1 MSTPA
6 GKIQFLIF
14 CTSLFIESIG
24 LIMCDTGTPKDM
36 IGSTNDRPVTNMIK
50 TTLSGP
56 KLNEAYLANRSIH
69 IPPEPALDTMF
80 GGLMEGMWLGGLREM
95 PTNLTLDGRGEHLQ
109 IGGVRPLG
117 DYVGKGGLAKL
128 TDIRHKH
135 FRVATH
141 KLDPLPNIKITTSP
155 EKLGLTKPFEIR
167 PQRGHPPLLIL
178 TAGL

>member
-1 MSTPA
+1 MAKTQRVMGAGANRNDRQKRSISLNTRLIIRNKMSTPA

-80 GGLMEGMWLGGLREM
+80 GGLMEGM
-95 PTNLTLDGRGEHLQ
+95 
-109 IGGVRPLG
+109 
-117 DYVGKGGLAKL
+117 
-128 TDIRHKH
+128 
-135 FRVATH
+135 
-141 KLDPLPNIKITTSP
+141 
-155 EKLGLTKPFEIR
+155 
-167 PQRGHPPLLIL
+167 
-178 TAGL
+178 